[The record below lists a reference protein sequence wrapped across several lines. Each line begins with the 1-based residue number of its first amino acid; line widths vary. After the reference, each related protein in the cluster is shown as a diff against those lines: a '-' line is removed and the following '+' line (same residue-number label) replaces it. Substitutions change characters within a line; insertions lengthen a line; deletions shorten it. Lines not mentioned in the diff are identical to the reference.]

1 MASIFSTIIAIF
13 VMIPFLGYFISFIL
27 AKEIMKSHRKAVHVA
42 IDITTFLLIVSVHFI
57 VIAIWQTSY
66 LWIIFLVIC
75 VVGVLFAIM
84 YWKTKGEIDYPK
96 VLRGFWRVNF
106 LLFFTAYIT
115 LMVTGLILRI
125 LELY

>member
-27 AKEIMKSHRKAVHVA
+27 AKEILKSHRRAVHIA

-57 VIAIWQTSY
+57 VLAIWKTSY
-66 LWIIFLVIC
+66 LWLIFI
-75 VVGVLFAIM
+75 VVCSIGGLFAIM
-84 YWKTKGEIDYPK
+84 YWKAKGEIDYPK

-115 LMVTGLILRI
+115 LMITGLILRI

>member
-75 VVGVLFAIM
+75 AVGVLFVIM
-84 YWKTKGEIDYPK
+84 YWKAKGEIDYPK

-115 LMVTGLILRI
+115 LMITGLILRI